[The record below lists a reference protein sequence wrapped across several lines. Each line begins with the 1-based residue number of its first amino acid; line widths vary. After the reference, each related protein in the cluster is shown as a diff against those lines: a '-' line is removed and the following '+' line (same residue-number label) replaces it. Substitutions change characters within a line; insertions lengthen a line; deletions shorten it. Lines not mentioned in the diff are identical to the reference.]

1 MTALPAK
8 TAFTAE
14 NLTEGDFRA
23 AMDNLRDYLSER
35 VQGLKSNTA
44 LSDAAATLTA
54 AQLVGGEFTITPT
67 VARTQTTDTAVN
79 IIAAMAGS
87 ADGSSFEFTVI
98 NLADFAVTIAL
109 GTGVTLVGD
118 MAVNIGAATFRVR
131 RLTSTTVSVTRLESQ
146 FTAAAHAKLDTLS
159 APIAVATNHIRLGR
173 EYLTDGTFIPSFAD
187 IDATATAGTFRT
199 YGKTGASTVI
209 DDMDTYLPAGATGV
223 ILDVTMELISQQDEN
238 TRAYLYACRGDLSPS
253 ADTGNLVGYAKLSN
267 TGGSGFYENGRITR
281 IIVPITSSG
290 IFKSTFTY
298 FGTVPAITL
307 RYRGYVTN

>member
-87 ADGSSFEFTVI
+87 ADGSSFEFTVV

-118 MAVNIGAATFRVR
+118 MAINIGAATFRVR

-146 FTAAAHAKLDTLS
+146 FTAADNTKLDSLGSQNVKLNTKLIDIGDWNMNTTYEFEVTHGLTLNKIRGMS
-159 APIAVATNHIRLGR
+159 VLIRNDADTNYTLLAINGVTAC
-173 EYLTDGTFIPSFAD
+173 YA
-187 IDATATAGTFRT
+187 DATEITLNRVNS
-199 YGKTGASTVI
+199 GAF
-209 DDMDTYLPAGATGV
+209 DT
-223 ILDVTMELISQQDEN
+223 S
-238 TRAYLYACRGDLSPS
+238 
-253 ADTGNLVGYAKLSN
+253 
-267 TGGSGFYENGRITR
+267 FYESPPSGNRGWIT
-281 IIVPITSSG
+281 IQ
-290 IFKSTFTY
+290 
-298 FGTVPAITL
+298 
-307 RYRGYVTN
+307 YVD